1 MKNLNR
7 NPDML
12 FFSKRQEFPAY
23 MDASIEASSVAL
35 KFYDYGIPEIMR
47 YFPHS
52 IAGFANRFWVLM
64 LSIAT
69 IIYTL
74 TKFNIRLRAIR
85 YRMKRRIGYRKLLE
99 IEKKVSIDKL
109 QKEDYKR
116 LIYEIHQLNL
126 DITKELVPVGFES
139 EYFQFMLA
147 AELLENKIL
156 KLTIKEE

>member
-1 MKNLNR
+1 
-7 NPDML
+7 
-12 FFSKRQEFPAY
+12 
-23 MDASIEASSVAL
+23 
-35 KFYDYGIPEIMR
+35 
-47 YFPHS
+47 
-52 IAGFANRFWVLM
+52 
-64 LSIAT
+64 
-69 IIYTL
+69 
-74 TKFNIRLRAIR
+74 
-85 YRMKRRIGYRKLLE
+85 MKRRIGYRKLLE

-109 QKEDYKR
+109 QKEDYKK